1 MLPWVPPFSW
11 VSEQTHQA
19 TIHVLEFRSWICQ
32 SEPGPL
38 TGSLSNLLLPIC
50 EMGIRTYFTL
60 LLQSSHKYWT
70 GKYMQKPKALCHY
83 WLHSCCHRDGCCL
96 GFSLLKQRWPQHK
109 FPGLWLLGQRI
120 WTSLW
125 FLICIAQLPL
135 ELWTVTAIINSNML
149 FKYV

>member
-1 MLPWVPPFSW
+1 MLPESHHF
-11 VSEQTHQA
+11 
-19 TIHVLEFRSWICQ
+19 LEFLSKPTRQQYMCLS
-32 SEPGPL
+32 SEAESPRGNQGHSL
-38 TGSLSNLLLPIC
+38 ALSNLLLPIC

-70 GKYMQKPKALCHY
+70 GKYIQKCKALRHY

-96 GFSLLKQRWPQHK
+96 GFSLLKLRWPQHK

-135 ELWTVTAIINSNML
+135 ELWTVTAIVNSNML
-149 FKYV
+149 FQYV